1 MRVSAA
7 ELGVCRSDPA
17 RWVRTKLSPSSGGPR
32 PGFAGVTK
40 LAIYRYHS
48 TGSADVAREHLR
60 TLLARFRSE
69 FMKAEAEAN
78 LDAYIAWC
86 MRESPAVAARKA
98 RLNFDLGSGVI
109 LGGDVSRVDADIVSG
124 GYRAVLLGDA
134 PAGWQRELRMPLIQR
149 AIGRGFNRDELD
161 VRVGFQRL
169 DGSNLQVVSFATVD
183 LDAAEQAARELAGAI
198 AREWLAQG
206 GP

>member
-1 MRVSAA
+1 
-7 ELGVCRSDPA
+7 
-17 RWVRTKLSPSSGGPR
+17 VRTKLSPSSGGPR

-40 LAIYRYHS
+40 LAIYRYHGS
-48 TGSADVAREHLR
+48 GSADAAREHLR

-78 LDAYIAWC
+78 LDAYIGWC
-86 MRESPAVAARKA
+86 LREIPAVAARKA

-109 LGGDVSRVDADIVSG
+109 LGGEVSRVDVDIASG

-134 PAGWQRELRMPLIQR
+134 PAGWQRELRVPLIQR
-149 AIGRGFNRDELD
+149 AIGRGFNRDERD

-169 DGSNLQVVSFATVD
+169 DGSNLEVVRFATAE
-183 LDAAEQAARELAGAI
+183 LDAAERLARELARVI

-206 GP
+206 GL